1 MTVTAG
7 VAVIFTSTVLYPVFT
22 DSLWFAASIGAV
34 VTVACV
40 GALTRL
46 RSLPVAVCLTAGVA
60 SLLLYLNL
68 VFEARHSLLLVIPT
82 LASVTSLWHLAGTG
96 FNDANR
102 YAPPVPNLPGLLL
115 LTVAGV
121 GITAVLTDLIAV
133 RLRST
138 ALAGLPLLVLFTV
151 PVMLNAPHSQ
161 LVTGLVFCL
170 GGAGYLAML
179 SADGRERIR
188 VWGRLVSLWRS
199 GSWSDAAAYPGGA
212 AYPGAAADPAGA
224 GAAGTGE
231 VASRIHGPGPGPD
244 TRALAAAGRRVGLA
258 SIVLALCVPL
268 LVPGLHPNKLF
279 SSGPGIGGTGT
290 GTGALALPSTLSQA
304 VNQLRDTHPSVEFS
318 YTTTASASMQS
329 NDAQYFRQYVFDTLA
344 DGTGWEVTGYTG
356 GAVPAESTPMLEPQG
371 LTDVSSPPR
380 VETVVTAS
388 KNFTTVGSQPT
399 FLPLVYPVSQF
410 RAPGKWLADTDLMV
424 YSTNS
429 SIAGQSYT
437 EVSLDVDPTAAQLA
451 QLGKPA
457 NAPNLAPDLQLPPSY
472 ETSALK
478 KLAQKYAGGQATE
491 IGEVDALANW
501 LSGSQFTYNLGAAL
515 FDSADGLQSFLTKTK
530 TGFCVQSAYAMTVL
544 SRLLGIPARF
554 VVGYTSG
561 SRTKNGT
568 YRVMNTDAHA
578 WTEVYFPTYGWL
590 RFEPTPS
597 GQGTAHATNYMG
609 STTGTGQIG
618 VDPVI
623 TATGAPGQ
631 QKTSQPQGQ
640 FGRTRSLPGGTG
652 PVSGVPGRS
661 AGTPWAAVAL
671 AVIAAIVLAGA
682 IISMIAPPALRTL
695 PSAGVSPARRGRP
708 VTVTSITLAAVA
720 AALVALALYRLLS
733 RTSGV
738 NLGAGWAT
746 IGVAFGLAAAVALI
760 GPSIARIGL
769 RRWRWIRAGDD
780 TSRAHAA
787 WREFHDD
794 LTDYGITCPA
804 SEPPRTLA
812 ARVTTGLSDPAGQ
825 AIRRLALAEERARYA
840 ASPSESDTLRQDGAT
855 ARRALAAAGS
865 RTRWRARIFPASLI
879 TAIADATTSLPD
891 HLATRL
897 TRRRTQHH
905 PTS

>member
-7 VAVIFTSTVLYPVFT
+7 VAVIFASTVLYPVFT

-34 VTVACV
+34 VTVAAV

-46 RSLPVAVCLTAGVA
+46 RSLPVPVCLAAGVA
-60 SLLLYLNL
+60 GLLLYLNL
-68 VFEARHSLLLVIPT
+68 VFEARHSFLLVIPT
-82 LASVTSLWHLAGTG
+82 WASVSSLWHLAGTG

-102 YAPPVPNLPGLLL
+102 YAPPVPNLPSLLL
-115 LTVAGV
+115 LTTAGV

-151 PVMLNAPHSQ
+151 PVMVNAPHSQ

-188 VWGRLVSLWRS
+188 VWGRLISLWR
-199 GSWSDAAAYPGGA
+199 
-212 AYPGAAADPAGA
+212 
-224 GAAGTGE
+224 GTG
-231 VASRIHGPGPGPD
+231 ATTSRTHGPD

-268 LVPGLHPNKLF
+268 LLPGLHPSKLF
-279 SSGPGIGGTGT
+279 SSGPGIGGSGT

-318 YTTTASASMQS
+318 YTTTASARMES

-344 DGTGWEVTGYTG
+344 DGTGWEVTGYPD
-356 GAVPAESTPMLEPQG
+356 GAGPAESMPQPQG
-371 LTDVSSPPR
+371 LADPSSPPQVR
-380 VETVVTAS
+380 TVVTAS
-388 KNFTTVGSQPT
+388 KNLVTAGSQPT
-399 FLPLVYPVSQF
+399 FLPLVYPATQF
-410 RAPGKWLADTDLMV
+410 YAPGDWLADSDLMV
-424 YSTNS
+424 YSTKS
-429 SIAGQSYT
+429 SIADQSYS
-437 EVSLDVDPTAAQLA
+437 EVSLDVDPTTAQLA

-457 NAPNLAPDLQLPPSY
+457 NPPSLAPDLQLPSSY
-472 ETSALK
+472 QTPALK
-478 KLAQKYAGGQATE
+478 KLAQQYSGGQDTE
-491 IGEVDALANW
+491 IGKVNALANW
-501 LSGSQFTYNLGAAL
+501 LSGPQFSYNLDAAL
-515 FDSADGLQSFLTKTK
+515 FDSAGGLQSFLTKSK

-561 SRTKNGT
+561 TRMKDGT

-578 WTEVYFPTYGWL
+578 WTEVYFPTFGWL

-609 STTGTGQIG
+609 NTTGTGQLG
-618 VDPVI
+618 SDPVVSA
-623 TATGAPGQ
+623 TAAPGQ
-631 QKTSQPQGQ
+631 QNTSQPRGQ
-640 FGRTRSLPGGTG
+640 FGRTHTQPGTTA
-652 PVSGVPGRS
+652 PVSGGPGRS

-671 AVIAAIVLAGA
+671 AVIAALVLAGA
-682 IISMIAPPALRTL
+682 VITMIAPPAPRTL
-695 PSAGVSPARRGRP
+695 PSAGASPARRRKP
-708 VTVTSITLAAVA
+708 VTVTSMTLAAAA

-733 RTSGV
+733 RTSSL

-746 IGVAFGLAAAVALI
+746 VGLAFGLAAAVALT
-760 GPSIARIGL
+760 GPSIARIAL
-769 RRWRWIRAGDD
+769 RRWRWMRAGDD

-812 ARVTTGLSDPAGQ
+812 ARVTTGLSDPASQ
-825 AIRRLALAEERARYA
+825 AI
-840 ASPSESDTLRQDGAT
+840 
-855 ARRALAAAGS
+855 AGS
-865 RTRWRARIFPASLI
+865 P
-879 TAIADATTSLPD
+879 
-891 HLATRL
+891 
-897 TRRRTQHH
+897 
-905 PTS
+905 

>member
-7 VAVIFTSTVLYPVFT
+7 VAVILTSTVLYPVFT

-34 VTVACV
+34 VTVAAV

-46 RSLPVAVCLTAGVA
+46 RSLPVPVCLAAGVA
-60 SLLLYLNL
+60 GLLLYLNL

-82 LASVTSLWHLAGTG
+82 PGSVSSLWRLAGTG

-199 GSWSDAAAYPGGA
+199 GPWSDAAGYPGGA
-212 AYPGAAADPAGA
+212 ADPGGA
-224 GAAGTGE
+224 GAAGTPDTAGRL
-231 VASRIHGPGPGPD
+231 SGPGPGPD
-244 TRALAAAGRRVGLA
+244 TRVLAAAGRRVGLA

-268 LVPGLHPNKLF
+268 LVPGLHPSKLF

-290 GTGALALPSTLSQA
+290 GTGTGALSLPSTLSQA

-344 DGTGWEVTGYTG
+344 DGAGWEVTGYTD
-356 GAVPAESTPMLEPQG
+356 GAGPAGSMPQPQG
-371 LTDVSSPPR
+371 LSDVSTPTQ
-380 VETVVTAS
+380 VKTVVTAS

-399 FLPLVYPVSQF
+399 FLPLAYPATQF
-410 RAPGKWLADTDLMV
+410 YAPGTWLADSDLMV

-429 SIAGQSYT
+429 SIADQSYT
-437 EVSLDVDPTAAQLA
+437 EVSLDVDPTTAQLA

-457 NAPNLAPDLQLPPSY
+457 NPPSLAPDLQLPSSY
-472 ETSALK
+472 QTSALK
-478 KLAQKYAGGQATE
+478 KLAQKYSAGQDTE
-491 IGEVDALANW
+491 IGEVNALANW
-501 LSGSQFTYNLGAAL
+501 LSGPQFGYNLGAAL
-515 FDSADGLQSFLTKTK
+515 FDSADGLQSFLTKSK

-561 SRTKNGT
+561 TRMKNGT

-578 WTEVYFPTYGWL
+578 WTEVYFPTFGWL

-597 GQGTAHATNYMG
+597 GQGTARATNYMG
-609 STTGTGQIG
+609 NTTGTGQISP
-618 VDPVI
+618 DPVI
-623 TATGAPGQ
+623 SATGAPG
-631 QKTSQPQGQ
+631 KPNSSQPGQ
-640 FGRTRSLPGGTG
+640 FGRTHTQPGTTG
-652 PVSGVPGRS
+652 PVSGGQGRP

-682 IISMIAPPALRTL
+682 VITMVAPPALRTL
-695 PSAGVSPARRGRP
+695 PSAAASPARRRKP
-708 VTVTSITLAAVA
+708 VTVTSVTLAAVA

-733 RTSGV
+733 RTSGL

-746 IGVAFGLAAAVALI
+746 IGLAFGFAAAVALT
-760 GPSIARIGL
+760 GPSIARIAL

-780 TSRAHAA
+780 ASRAHAA

-812 ARVTTGLSDPAGQ
+812 ARVTTGLSDPASQ

-840 ASPSESDTLRQDGAT
+840 TRPSGSDTLRQDGAT
-855 ARRALAAAGS
+855 ARRALASTAGS
-865 RTRWRARIFPASLI
+865 SARWRARIFPASLI
-879 TAIADATTSLPD
+879 TALADATTRLPD

-897 TRRRTQHH
+897 PRRTRHH